1 MPIRMV
7 EDPDDKEFFDD
18 NNSKGNRGGGGGGL
32 GSLLPLLL
40 TLLFRKP
47 KIMIPLLI
55 IGGVLF
61 FWKGGCNNAALPGD
75 DQKSA
80 FRTGGVLKPEE
91 YAKSDIFNFLYEDN
105 KTNPLPE
112 SYSLLEFCPDRKN
125 QGAQGS
131 CVAWSNAYSARTILY
146 AQQTGKD
153 PNEVAFS
160 PSYLYNN
167 IKLDDNCQGSYINRA
182 VDWMSSKGAVPFSD
196 FGYDDRTCS
205 QDIPASLDNKAE
217 NFKIT
222 GAQRIGENPTADLT
236 LKDILQIKHAIKAG
250 APVAIG
256 MMVGGSFMQ
265 DMMGKKL
272 WQPNSDDYD
281 MVGFGGHAM
290 TVIGYDDNL
299 AGGALQIMN
308 SWGPEWGEN
317 GVAWVKYSDFI
328 EFTKEAYAYAP
339 MGKVNEPIPDK
350 FDVEFSL
357 FNPKSQTEIPLK
369 NNGNG
374 VFRTRDKVS
383 TGTPFKVKFKNNIEC
398 YSYIFGQETDLS
410 SYVLYP
416 YTPKHSPFCGVTGT
430 RVFPRGFN
438 MVPDDKGSS
447 DFIAIVISRKP
458 LNYEELNKDVNAN
471 KQQGFREA
479 FAAAL
484 GETLLTGIQYN
495 ATESVSFTADSG
507 DEKTVLVVIE
517 IQK

>member
-1 MPIRMV
+1 
-7 EDPDDKEFFDD
+7 
-18 NNSKGNRGGGGGGL
+18 
-32 GSLLPLLL
+32 
-40 TLLFRKP
+40 
-47 KIMIPLLI
+47 
-55 IGGVLF
+55 
-61 FWKGGCNNAALPGD
+61 
-75 DQKSA
+75 
-80 FRTGGVLKPEE
+80 
-91 YAKSDIFNFLYEDN
+91 
-105 KTNPLPE
+105 
-112 SYSLLEFCPDRKN
+112 
-125 QGAQGS
+125 
-131 CVAWSNAYSARTILY
+131 
-146 AQQTGKD
+146 
-153 PNEVAFS
+153 
-160 PSYLYNN
+160 
-167 IKLDDNCQGSYINRA
+167 
-182 VDWMSSKGAVPFSD
+182 
-196 FGYDDRTCS
+196 
-205 QDIPASLDNKAE
+205 
-217 NFKIT
+217 
-222 GAQRIGENPTADLT
+222 
-236 LKDILQIKHAIKAG
+236 
-250 APVAIG
+250 
-256 MMVGGSFMQ
+256 
-265 DMMGKKL
+265 
-272 WQPNSDDYD
+272 
-281 MVGFGGHAM
+281 
-290 TVIGYDDNL
+290 
-299 AGGALQIMN
+299 MN